1 MPVSKFW
8 LHKISASTIKR

>member
-8 LHKISASTIKR
+8 WKKNP